1 MSARG
6 LYKKGYYLTLLHSLE
21 LYYGLESARVGLE
34 PERWQPLPRRRADQ
48 FLRFVVDTLAEV
60 EKLPESYADFLELLE
75 ASQLGRVA
83 TALDFVVRQKLRNP
97 KKLDGVLNK
106 LSDKSSATQELYPQA
121 RKLGQFL
128 RQHLDPLWK
137 EALLATSREGWPHVS
152 VILGGLPPGF
162 SRTYSQ
168 VTRALAAQQA
178 DTLSVA
184 QFYGL
189 ATGGLEAPPQ
199 WQPVLDK
206 VADLPADALSLIK
219 NLSEAQLE
227 QLATLEPAAVK
238 LVIQLRSLRR
248 ATPHWRTLVT
258 ELSELANASDETLAA
273 TRASWQRRYSVN
285 IRQPGE
291 VLRLIQP
298 ATWQVVEKLDEEF
311 IRMIDRRELT
321 LALVKQ
327 LQTPRAQT
335 PQDQTLRANDLLPRM
350 RRVLRDDWVWVS
362 AFSEDRAQLARL
374 ARLRTPAQ
382 ARLRDLFPQT
392 VSWLD
397 AQFLTHRQELLLRD
411 LDDVSEYAGLYAA
424 QVVGTL
430 IGQHGSAPTTHLAV
444 SASESASV
452 RMLLETFKA
461 LPEGK
466 ARGRVYPQW
475 LILSLATLAK
485 LCAQTSFLGMAR
497 FTARHPELLTHLG
510 FAHKRLPSHDTFRYT
525 LSRCSKA
532 QFEASAESWARR
544 VLSDSSEEGLERT
557 AQPHEQDTSYLT
569 LLRRHYRDLVAR
581 ARENEK
587 ITENKERFDLEF
599 DLLGAV
605 VAAELLSEQGL
616 SSLISPCGT
625 RYRVQAA

>member
-21 LYYGLESARVGLE
+21 LYYGLESARVGPE

-60 EKLPESYADFLELLE
+60 EKLPEGYADFVELLA
-75 ASQLGRVA
+75 ASRLSRVA
-83 TALDFVVRQKLRNP
+83 TALDFVVRRKLKSPR
-97 KKLDGVLNK
+97 KLEGVLK
-106 LSDKSSATQELYPQA
+106 RLSGGKPPSTQELYPQA

-137 EALLATSREGWPHVS
+137 EALLATSREGWPRVS

-168 VTRALAAQQA
+168 VTRALAAQQVDA
-178 DTLSVA
+178 LSVA

-238 LVIQLRSLRR
+238 LVIQFRSLRR

-258 ELSELANASDETLAA
+258 ELSGLANASDETLA
-273 TRASWQRRYSVN
+273 TTVTSWQRRYSVN

-291 VLRLIQP
+291 VLRLIRP
-298 ATWQVVEKLDEEF
+298 TTWQVVEGLDEEL

-327 LQTPRAQT
+327 LQDAPLQDNQAQET
-335 PQDQTLRANDLLPRM
+335 GQTADLLPRM
-350 RRVLRDDWVWVS
+350 RRVLRDDWVWLS

-411 LDDVSEYAGLYAA
+411 LYDVSEYAGLYAA
-424 QVVGTL
+424 QVVRTL
-430 IGQHGSAPTTHLAV
+430 TGQHGNASTTRVGV
-444 SASESASV
+444 SASEPEPAQ
-452 RMLLETFKA
+452 MLLETFKA
-461 LPEGK
+461 QPAGT

-485 LCAQTSFLGMAR
+485 LCAQTSFVGMAR
-497 FTARHPELLTHLG
+497 FTARHPELLTYLRFTHE
-510 FAHKRLPSHDTFRYT
+510 RLPSHDTFRYT

-532 QFEASAESWARR
+532 QFEASSESWARW
-544 VLSDSSEEGLERT
+544 VLSNSSEEGLERT
-557 AQPHEQDTSYLT
+557 AQPHGKDVSYMT
-569 LLRRHYRDLVAR
+569 LLRQYYRGFVAR
-581 ARENEK
+581 ATK
-587 ITENKERFDLEF
+587 NKEIFDLEF

-605 VAAELLSEQGL
+605 VAAELLTSVQGV
-616 SSLISPCGT
+616 SSIITPCGT
-625 RYRVQAA
+625 RYRVNAT